1 MTHRYS
7 FSVLQIK
14 SSGYFVIFML
24 SVIMSLLVCCMLQAR
39 APNSAVIVVG
49 THLDL
54 IDTKF
59 RTERLA
65 TLRAYVLALCRS
77 PSGTRAAG
85 YPDITYK
92 HLQ

>member
-1 MTHRYS
+1 MES
-7 FSVLQIK
+7 FPTSCFHLSLTTCLRLCRTLSRISCVLCD
-14 SSGYFVIFML
+14 S
-24 SVIMSLLVCCMLQAR
+24 QAR
-39 APNSAVIVVG
+39 APNSAVLVVG

-65 TLRAYVLALCRS
+65 TLRAYILAVCRS
-77 PSGTRAAG
+77 PSGARASG
-85 YPDITYK
+85 YPDITWK